1 MTISDTTPRVQYTVG
16 GGGQTAFTVNFQ
28 FFAVTDLAVYNGTSK
43 LTYAASPSGATQYS
57 VEGAGSSSGGT
68 VTLGAAVASTT
79 VTILRDVPVARSTDF
94 PPSGPFQINSLNDAL
109 DKFTAMV
116 GEREDQ
122 IKRAVV
128 APDTDP
134 TTIDLTLPVK
144 ATRATKVLAF
154 DSAGDPTVSTQTLAT
169 MEAGSTAAASSATA
183 AASSATA
190 AASSATAAANEAS
203 AAMPKYTFSTTTTI
217 ADPGVGQLRLNHATP
232 SSASVIIIDDQTAD
246 TGNPDVEDWLKGFDD
261 STSTIKGYVRLVEP
275 GTPANYAV
283 YNITGLTD
291 SSGYIQL
298 AVSHVDSQGTFG
310 DGDSIRLS
318 FARTGD
324 KGDTGSTGS
333 TGSTG
338 PRADEP
344 GLRMIFSTATA
355 DSDQGAG
362 KIHLNNGTAS
372 SATIVYVDDVEA
384 GGASINGFVDS
395 WDDSTNTALR
405 GTITIKKNTAP
416 ENFHIFNVTGVVT
429 SASTYS
435 KVAATHVLSSG
446 TISNSDSVS
455 VQFVRTGN
463 AGSLAD
469 PMTTRGDVIVRDS
482 SNATARLA
490 VGSANTVLTSD
501 GTDPAYGQVAT
512 AMIADDAI
520 TLAKM
525 APGTD
530 GNLISYDASGNPA
543 AVATGSSGQVLTS
556 QGAGAAPVF
565 AAAGGGKI
573 LQVIEAT
580 TTTEVSTTSTS
591 YVDTGLT
598 GSITPSATGSKILVL
613 ISLSVNAAGGAAV
626 AECKIVR
633 TIGASATDKYVYSQ
647 IVGPENDKG
656 NYFLSVLDSPSSTS
670 ACVYKVQGFLTDQ
683 SGTLQFQRNDGAD
696 IARSTITLM
705 EVGA

>member
-1 MTISDTTPRVQYTVG
+1 MTISS
-16 GGGQTAFTVNFQ
+16 QTARTGP
-28 FFAVTDLAVYNGTSK
+28 YSGNG
-43 LTYAASPSGATQYS
+43 
-57 VEGAGSSSGGT
+57 
-68 VTLGAAVASTT
+68 STT
-79 VTILRDVPVARSTDF
+79 VFAYDFRILDQTHIVVTLKNAANVETVQTLTTNYTVSGVGTASGGNITMGVA
-94 PPSGPFQINSLNDAL
+94 PASGEQLTFS
-109 DKFTAMV
+109 
-116 GEREDQ
+116 
-122 IKRAVV
+122 RAVPQTQEV
-128 APDTDP
+128 DLANRGGVQPEILEGAYDKLTQLSQDKVELLNRMPRFPVSSALTDIELP
-134 TTIDLTLPVK
+134 LTLTANTALIVNAAGTGYTTGP
-144 ATRATKVLAF
+144 TSSQIS
-154 DSAGDPTVSTQTLAT
+154 SAESDA
-169 MEAGSTAAASSATA
+169 AAAAASAVT
-183 AASSATA
+183 
-190 AASSATAAANEAS
+190 AANEAS
-203 AAMPKYTFSTTTTI
+203 ATMPKYTFSTTTTI
-217 ADPGVGQLRLNHATP
+217 ADPGVGKLRLNHATP
-232 SSASVIIIDDQTAD
+232 SSASVIILDDQTAD
-246 TGNPDVEDWLKGFDD
+246 TGNPNVEDWLKGFDD

-291 SSGYIQL
+291 SSGFIQL
-298 AVSHVDSQGTFG
+298 AVTHVDSQGTFG
-310 DGDSIRLS
+310 DTDSIRLS

-384 GGASINGFVDS
+384 GGASINSFVDS

-416 ENFHIFNVTGVVT
+416 ENFHIFNVTGAVT

-435 KVAATHVLSSG
+435 KVAATHVLSAG

-463 AGSLAD
+463 AGDLAD

-490 VGSANTVLTSD
+490 VGSANTVLKSD

-512 AMIADDAI
+512 AMIADDAV

-530 GNLISYDASGNPA
+530 GNLITYDASGNPA
-543 AVATGSSGQVLTS
+543 YVAAGSATQVLTS
-556 QGAGAAPVF
+556 QGAGSVPVF
-565 AAAGGGKI
+565 AAAPGGGLCTQFITAK
-573 LQVIEAT
+573 LA
-580 TTTEVSTTSTS
+580 SNFGSTS
-591 YVDTGLT
+591 NTLQDTGLDA
-598 GSITPSATGSKILVL
+598 SITPTSASHILYVTCSGFLLGDHGYNYDTAAINIQMRASASDNTATLYAGDVVGCYGADRDGDYGSFT
-613 ISLSVNAAGGAAV
+613 LSYSAAAGG
-626 AECKIVR
+626 
-633 TIGASATDKYVYSQ
+633 
-647 IVGPENDKG
+647 
-656 NYFLSVLDSPSSTS
+656 TS
-670 ACVYKVQGFLTDQ
+670 ALPFGIFMSNYGSNGSANNLR
-683 SGTLQFQRNDGAD
+683 SGAL
-696 IARSTITLM
+696 ITIM
-705 EVGA
+705 EFAP